1 MTPNT
6 LVLGLGAVL
15 LLVAIIG
22 GGFEI
27 KEFKVP
33 KVGPAP
39 RVLAAIAGMVFIILG
54 IGLGGTQIGTNQEAQ
69 ASQDDADERTRR
81 ARPVEFTIYDQLGE
95 GQVTEQVTVLIDGE
109 LKGQLTVDRRNPQ
122 SMLTVTVPHRGRY
135 SYTIESRTRVVDA
148 DGNRK
153 EYPGAGQGMVAVDAG
168 KRFDL
173 VGTPNGN
180 TWLVTLMDGP
190 GVSASR
196 LAQ

>member
-39 RVLAAIAGMVFIILG
+39 RVLAAIAGMVFIVLG
-54 IGLGGTQIGTNQEAQ
+54 IGLGSTQIGLNQDVQ
-69 ASQDDADERTRR
+69 ANQDGADRR

-196 LAQ
+196 QAQ